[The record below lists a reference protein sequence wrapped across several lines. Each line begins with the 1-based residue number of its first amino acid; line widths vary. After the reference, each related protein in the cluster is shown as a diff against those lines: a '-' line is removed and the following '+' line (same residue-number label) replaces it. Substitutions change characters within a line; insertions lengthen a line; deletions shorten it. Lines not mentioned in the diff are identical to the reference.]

1 MSDILFD
8 TNILIL
14 ALRRNHAALSLLQQ
28 FAVDGD
34 ALFVSSITR
43 TEILAGMHP
52 HEEDATFALLD
63 TIPVLPVDTIIA
75 DEAGRL
81 IYTYARQGI
90 QISLPDAM
98 IGATALK
105 RNLLLY
111 TTNRKHYP
119 FANLD
124 MRGLPS
130 QE

>member
-1 MSDILFD
+1 MSNVLLD

-14 ALRRNHAALSLLQQ
+14 ALRRNPLAISLLEQ
-28 FAVDGD
+28 FVVNGD
-34 ALFVSSITR
+34 VLFVSAVTR

-63 TIPVLPVDTIIA
+63 TIPVLPVDVTIA
-75 DEAGRL
+75 DRAGRL

-90 QISLPDAM
+90 QLSLPDTL
-98 IGATALK
+98 IGATALQ

-119 FANLD
+119 FPNLD
-124 MRGLPS
+124 VRGLPS
-130 QE
+130 PV

>member
-1 MSDILFD
+1 MSNVLLD

-14 ALRRNHAALSLLQQ
+14 ALRQNPLALSLLEQ
-28 FAVDGD
+28 FIGDGD
-34 ALFVSSITR
+34 SLFVSSVTR

-52 HEEDATFALLD
+52 REEEATFALLD
-63 TIPVLPVDTIIA
+63 TIPVLPVDMATA
-75 DEAGRL
+75 DRAGRL

-90 QISLPDAM
+90 QLSLPDAM
-98 IGATALK
+98 IGATALQ

-124 MRGLPS
+124 VRGLPS
-130 QE
+130 R